1 MFMNIKICHCECNEA
16 IQNSPHVG
24 ITGLLRHIKNM
35 WLAMTITIIFSFLLS
50 SLAYAENNVKTTLV
64 SESSAISAGGKIKI
78 GVLLNAP
85 EGWHTYH
92 KNPGDA
98 GLPTKLKWQL
108 PEGFSASEID
118 WPQPTKFAEGDL
130 TTYGYT
136 GETLLPVTITIPEKL
151 TEKSYSFT
159 VNVELLACN
168 QICIPESQTLTIDL
182 PVSASVPSPNLKLFE
197 QQKTP
202 VNNVSPFALLITIS
216 LALAG
221 GLILN
226 VMPCVLPILSLK
238 TLALVKKSGHARAHT
253 AKYGVAYTLGIL
265 VSFAAIAAIL
275 IALQQ
280 GGSAIGWGFQMQSP
294 AFVGFLIYLLFL
306 VGLNLSGVFHLP
318 VLFGGVGN
326 NINENSLRGS
336 FFTGVLATLV
346 ATPCT
351 APFMASAVGAALTLP
366 SWAAMLVFLSLGF
379 GLALPFLLISIFPN
393 LLRFLPKAGAWMEKF
408 KELLAFPMYASV
420 VWLLWVLGRQVGID
434 GVAIILCGLLLI
446 IFIIW
451 LQQANAKCNIFYRSF
466 TLLASIFM
474 LMAILFTLGKT
485 TREAMNFTPY
495 SPQALA
501 QLRAEGKAVYIDA
514 TAAWCITCQLNKSL
528 ALDTKRTQQAFK
540 EHNITFMVAD
550 WTSRNPEITE
560 FLRGFGYNGVPLNVF
575 YPAGG
580 GEPVILPQ
588 ILSEEIVINAISK

>member
-1 MFMNIKICHCECNEA
+1 MTNSNLSLPYRLFLQAVA
-16 IQNSPHVG
+16 I
-24 ITGLLRHIKNM
+24 IMLLC
-35 WLAMTITIIFSFLLS
+35 IFVFP
-50 SLAYAENNVKTTLV
+50 AYAKNNVQTTLV
-64 SESSAISAGGKIKI
+64 SEYLGIAEGKTIRL
-78 GVLLNAP
+78 GVLLNAAD
-85 EGWHTYH
+85 GWHTYH

-108 PEGFSASEID
+108 PDGFSAGEID
-118 WPQPTKFAEGDL
+118 WPPPTKFAEGDL

-136 GETLLPVTITIPEKL
+136 GKTLLPVTITIPEKL

-159 VNVELLACN
+159 VNVELLACK
-168 QICIPESQTLTIDL
+168 QICIPESQTLTINL
-182 PVSASVPSPNLKLFE
+182 PVNVSTPSPDSELFK
-197 QQKTP
+197 QQQIP
-202 VNNVSPFALLITIS
+202 MNDVSPLALLITLS
-216 LALAG
+216 LALTG

-280 GGSAIGWGFQMQSP
+280 GGTAIGWGFQMQSP
-294 AFVGFLIYLLFL
+294 AFIGFLIYLLFL

-366 SWAAMLVFLSLGF
+366 AWAAMLVFLSLGF

-393 LLRFLPKAGAWMEKF
+393 LLRFLPKAGAWMEKL

-451 LQQANAKCNIFYRSF
+451 LQQINAGCNIFYRSF
-466 TLLASIFM
+466 TLLAAIFM
-474 LMAILFTLGKT
+474 LVAILFTLGKT
-485 TREAMNFTPY
+485 TGETMNSTPY
-495 SPQALA
+495 SAQTLA

-514 TAAWCITCQLNKSL
+514 TAAWCITCQLNKKI

-540 EHNITFMVAD
+540 DNNIVFMVAD
-550 WTSRNPEITE
+550 WTSINPEITE

-575 YPAGG
+575 YPAGD
-580 GEPVILPQ
+580 GEPIVLPQ
-588 ILSEEIVINAISK
+588 ILSEEVVINTISK